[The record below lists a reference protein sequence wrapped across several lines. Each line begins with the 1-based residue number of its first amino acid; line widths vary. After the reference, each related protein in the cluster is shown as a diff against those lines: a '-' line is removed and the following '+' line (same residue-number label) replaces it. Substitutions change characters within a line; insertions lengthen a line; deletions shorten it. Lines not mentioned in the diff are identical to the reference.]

1 MLLNAFIDQ
10 GIKALEPLYP
20 MPEARQ
26 MILMLC
32 EETRGIKNYTPIVNP
47 DFEIS
52 EDDSRMLLAKL
63 EDLSRGMPLQYAL
76 GFADFCGLRFK
87 VSPAVLIPRP
97 ETELLVRDALQQ
109 ASRIK
114 RMRAAYGKS
123 AEPVRVLDLCTG
135 SGCIAWSVA
144 LNLPGTVVVGTDIS
158 DDALEVAR
166 SQDFAAELKSR
177 QALAPVFV
185 KSDVLDTEQEFPYG
199 PFDLIL
205 SNPPYILPSEKS
217 QMRIN
222 VLDYEPEGA
231 LFVPQEDPMLYYR
244 AVAKWS
250 ERFLAPEGKAL
261 TEINAQLAEETKAV
275 FKDAGFTGIELIK
288 DYFYKNRF
296 ILYYR

>member
-20 MPEARQ
+20 TPEARQ

-32 EETRGIKNYTPIVNP
+32 EETLGIKNYTHIVNP
-47 DFEIS
+47 DYEIS
-52 EDDSRMLLAKL
+52 KANSEMLLAKL

-76 GFADFCGLRFK
+76 GYADFCGLRFR
-87 VSPAVLIPRP
+87 VTPAVLIPRP
-97 ETELLVRDALQQ
+97 ETELLVRDALQH

-114 RMRAAYGKS
+114 RMREAYGKG

-144 LNLPGTVVVGTDIS
+144 LNLPGAVVVGTDIS
-158 DDALEVAR
+158 EDALEVAR
-166 SQDFAAELKSR
+166 TQDFAAELKSR
-177 QALAPVFV
+177 QAAAPTFV

-199 PFDLIL
+199 PFDIIL
-205 SNPPYILPSEKS
+205 SNPPYILPSEKV
-217 QMRIN
+217 QMRVN
-222 VLDYEPEGA
+222 VLGYEPEGA

-244 AVAKWS
+244 AIAKWS
-250 ERFLAPEGKAL
+250 ERFLNPEGKAL
-261 TEINAQLAEETKAV
+261 TEINAQLADETKEV
-275 FKDAGFTGIELIK
+275 FRSAGFSGTEVLK

-296 ILYYR
+296 VLYYK

>member
-20 MPEARQ
+20 TPEARQ

-32 EETRGIKNYTPIVNP
+32 EETLGIKNYTHIVNP
-47 DFEIS
+47 EFEIS
-52 EDDSRMLLAKL
+52 AADSEMLLAKL
-63 EDLSRGMPLQYAL
+63 EDLSHGMPLQYAL

-97 ETELLVRDALQQ
+97 ETELLVRDALLE

-114 RMRAAYGKS
+114 RMRTAYGKS

-166 SQDFAAELKSR
+166 NQDFAAELKAR
-177 QALAPVFV
+177 QAVAPVFYNA
-185 KSDVLDTEQEFPYG
+185 DVLDTEQEFPYG

-231 LFVPQEDPMLYYR
+231 LFVPQEDPMLFYR
-244 AVAKWS
+244 AIAKWS

-275 FKDAGFTGIELIK
+275 FKDAGFNGIELIK

-296 ILYYR
+296 VLYYR

>member
-32 EETRGIKNYTPIVNP
+32 EETLGIKNYTHIVNP

-166 SQDFAAELKSR
+166 SQDFAADLKSR

-222 VLDYEPEGA
+222 VLDYEPEVA
-231 LFVPQEDPMLYYR
+231 LFVPQEDPMLHYR
-244 AVAKWS
+244 AVARWS

-275 FKDAGFTGIELIK
+275 FKDAGFTGIEVIK

>member
-20 MPEARQ
+20 TPEARQ

-32 EETRGIKNYTPIVNP
+32 EETLGIKNYTHIVNP

-52 EDDSRMLLAKL
+52 AADSEMLLAKL
-63 EDLSRGMPLQYAL
+63 EDLSHGMPLQYAL

-97 ETELLVRDALQQ
+97 ETELLVRDALQE

-158 DDALEVAR
+158 DDALEVA
-166 SQDFAAELKSR
+166 SNQDFAAELKAR
-177 QALAPVFV
+177 QAVAPVFYNA
-185 KSDVLDTEQEFPYG
+185 DVLDTEQEFPYG

-231 LFVPQEDPMLYYR
+231 LFVPQEDPMLFYR
-244 AVAKWS
+244 AIAKWS

-275 FKDAGFTGIELIK
+275 FKDAGFNGIELIK

-296 ILYYR
+296 VLYYR

>member
-20 MPEARQ
+20 TPEARQ

-32 EETRGIKNYTPIVNP
+32 EETLGIKNYTHIVNP
-47 DFEIS
+47 DYEIS
-52 EDDSRMLLAKL
+52 KANSEMLLAKL

-76 GFADFCGLRFK
+76 GYADFYGLRFR
-87 VSPAVLIPRP
+87 VTPAVLIPRP
-97 ETELLVRDALQQ
+97 ETELLVRDALQH

-114 RMRAAYGKS
+114 RMREAYGKG

-144 LNLPGTVVVGTDIS
+144 LNLPGSVVVGTDIS
-158 DDALEVAR
+158 EDALEVAR
-166 SQDFAAELKSR
+166 TQDFAAELKSR
-177 QALAPVFV
+177 QAVAPTFV

-199 PFDLIL
+199 PFDIIL
-205 SNPPYILPSEKS
+205 SNPPYILPSEKV
-217 QMRIN
+217 QMRVN
-222 VLDYEPEGA
+222 VLGYEPEGA

-244 AVAKWS
+244 AIAKWS
-250 ERFLAPEGKAL
+250 ERFLNPEGKAL
-261 TEINAQLAEETKAV
+261 TEINAQLADETKEV
-275 FKDAGFTGIELIK
+275 FRSAGFSGTEVLK

-296 ILYYR
+296 VLYYK

>member
-32 EETRGIKNYTPIVNP
+32 EETLGIKNYTHIVNP
-47 DFEIS
+47 DYEIS
-52 EDDSRMLLAKL
+52 KADSDMLLAKL
-63 EDLSRGMPLQYAL
+63 DDLSRGMPLQYAL
-76 GFADFCGLRFK
+76 GFADFCGLRFR
-87 VSPAVLIPRP
+87 VTPAVLIPRP
-97 ETELLVRDALQQ
+97 ETELLVRDALQE
-109 ASRIK
+109 ASRIR

-144 LNLPGTVVVGTDIS
+144 LNLPGAVVVGTDIS

-166 SQDFAAELKSR
+166 TQDFISELRTR
-177 QALAPVFV
+177 QAEAPLFV
-185 KSDVLDTEQEFPYG
+185 KSDVLDTGQDFPYG
-199 PFDLIL
+199 PFDIIL

-217 QMRIN
+217 QMRVN

-231 LFVPQEDPMLYYR
+231 LFVSQEDPMLYYR
-244 AVAKWS
+244 AIARWS
-250 ERFLAPEGKAL
+250 ERLLTPEGKAL
-261 TEINAQLAEETKAV
+261 TEINAQLAEETKEV
-275 FKDAGFTGIELIK
+275 FHSAGFTGIEVIK

-296 ILYYR
+296 LLYYK

>member
-32 EETRGIKNYTPIVNP
+32 EETLGIKNYTHIVNP

-217 QMRIN
+217 QMRVN
-222 VLDYEPEGA
+222 VLDYEPEVA

-244 AVAKWS
+244 AVARWS

-261 TEINAQLAEETKAV
+261 AEINAQLAEETKAV

>member
-20 MPEARQ
+20 TPEARQ

-32 EETRGIKNYTPIVNP
+32 EETLGIKNYTHIVNP

-52 EDDSRMLLAKL
+52 AADSEMLLAKL
-63 EDLSRGMPLQYAL
+63 EDLSHGMPLQYAL

-97 ETELLVRDALQQ
+97 ETELLVRDALQE

-166 SQDFAAELKSR
+166 NQDFAAELKAR
-177 QALAPVFV
+177 QAVAPVFYNA
-185 KSDVLDTEQEFPYG
+185 DVLDTEQEFPYG

-231 LFVPQEDPMLYYR
+231 LFVPQEDPMLFYR
-244 AVAKWS
+244 AIAKWS

-275 FKDAGFTGIELIK
+275 FKDAGFNGIELIK

-296 ILYYR
+296 VLYYR

>member
-1 MLLNAFIDQ
+1 MLLNAFIDR

-20 MPEARQ
+20 APEARQ

-32 EETRGIKNYTPIVNP
+32 EETLGIKNYTHIVNP
-47 DFEIS
+47 EYEIS
-52 EDDSRMLLAKL
+52 ASDSGMLLAKL

-87 VSPAVLIPRP
+87 VTPAVLIPRP
-97 ETELLVRDALQQ
+97 ETELLVRDALQE

-166 SQDFAAELKSR
+166 SQDFAAELKVR

-185 KSDVLDTEQEFPYG
+185 RSDVLDMEQDFPYG
-199 PFDLIL
+199 QFDLIL
-205 SNPPYILPSEKS
+205 SNPPYILPSERS

-222 VLDYEPEGA
+222 VLGYEPEGA

-244 AVAKWS
+244 AIARWS

-275 FKDAGFTGIELIK
+275 FRDAGFSGTELIK

-296 ILYYR
+296 VLYYR

>member
-32 EETRGIKNYTPIVNP
+32 EETLGIKNYTHIVNP

-275 FKDAGFTGIELIK
+275 FKDAGFTGIEVIK

>member
-20 MPEARQ
+20 MSEARQ

-32 EETRGIKNYTPIVNP
+32 EETLGIKNYTHIVNP
-47 DFEIS
+47 DYEIS
-52 EDDSRMLLAKL
+52 KADSEMLLSKL

-76 GFADFCGLRFK
+76 GYADFCGLRFK

-109 ASRIK
+109 ASRIQ
-114 RMRAAYGKS
+114 RMRDAYGKS

-135 SGCIAWSVA
+135 SGCVAWSVA
-144 LNLPGTVVVGTDIS
+144 LNLPGTLVVGTDIS
-158 DDALEVAR
+158 EEALEVAR
-166 SQDFAAELKSR
+166 TQDFAAELKAR
-177 QALAPVFV
+177 KATAPVFV
-185 KSDVLDTEQEFPYG
+185 KSDVLDTGQEFPYG
-199 PFDLIL
+199 PFDIIL
-205 SNPPYILPSEKS
+205 SNPPYILPSEKA
-217 QMRIN
+217 QMRVN
-222 VLDYEPEGA
+222 VLDFEPERA

-244 AVAKWS
+244 AIARWS
-250 ERFLAPEGKAL
+250 DRFLAPEGKAL
-261 TEINAQLAEETKAV
+261 TEINALLAEETRTV
-275 FKDAGFTGIELIK
+275 FHDAGFSGIEVIK

>member
-32 EETRGIKNYTPIVNP
+32 EETLGIKNYTHIVNP

-222 VLDYEPEGA
+222 VLDYEPEVA

-244 AVAKWS
+244 AVARWS

>member
-20 MPEARQ
+20 TPEARQ

-32 EETRGIKNYTPIVNP
+32 EETLGIKNYTHIVNP
-47 DFEIS
+47 DYEIS
-52 EDDSRMLLAKL
+52 KANSEMLLAKL

-76 GFADFCGLRFK
+76 GYADFCGLRFR
-87 VSPAVLIPRP
+87 VTPAVLIPRP
-97 ETELLVRDALQQ
+97 ETELLVRDALQH

-114 RMRAAYGKS
+114 RMREAYGKG

-144 LNLPGTVVVGTDIS
+144 LNLPGAVVVGTDIS
-158 DDALEVAR
+158 EDALEVAR
-166 SQDFAAELKSR
+166 TQDFAAELKSR
-177 QALAPVFV
+177 QAAAATFV

-199 PFDLIL
+199 PFDIIL
-205 SNPPYILPSEKS
+205 SNPPYILPSEKV
-217 QMRIN
+217 QMRVN
-222 VLDYEPEGA
+222 VLGYEPEGA

-244 AVAKWS
+244 AIAKWS
-250 ERFLAPEGKAL
+250 ERFLNPEGKAL
-261 TEINAQLAEETKAV
+261 TEINAQLADETKEV
-275 FKDAGFTGIELIK
+275 FRSAGFSGTEVLK

-296 ILYYR
+296 VLYYK

>member
-20 MPEARQ
+20 TPEARQ

-32 EETRGIKNYTPIVNP
+32 EETLGIKNYTHIVNP
-47 DFEIS
+47 EFEIS
-52 EDDSRMLLAKL
+52 AADSEMLLAKL
-63 EDLSRGMPLQYAL
+63 EDLSHGMPLQYAL

-97 ETELLVRDALQQ
+97 ETELLVRDALQE

-166 SQDFAAELKSR
+166 NQDFAAELKAR
-177 QALAPVFV
+177 QAVAPVFYNA
-185 KSDVLDTEQEFPYG
+185 DVLDTEQEFPYG

-231 LFVPQEDPMLYYR
+231 LFVPQEDPMLFYR
-244 AVAKWS
+244 AIAKWS

-275 FKDAGFTGIELIK
+275 FKDAGFNGIELIK

-296 ILYYR
+296 VLYYR

>member
-20 MPEARQ
+20 MSEARQ

-32 EETRGIKNYTPIVNP
+32 EETLGIKNYTHIVNP
-47 DFEIS
+47 DYEIS
-52 EDDSRMLLAKL
+52 KADSEMLLSKL

-76 GFADFCGLRFK
+76 GYADFCGLRFK

-109 ASRIK
+109 ASRIQ
-114 RMRAAYGKS
+114 RMRDAYGKS
-123 AEPVRVLDLCTG
+123 AEPVRVLDLYTG
-135 SGCIAWSVA
+135 SGCVAWSVA

-158 DDALEVAR
+158 EEALEVAR
-166 SQDFAAELKSR
+166 TQDFAAELKAR
-177 QALAPVFV
+177 KATAPVFV

-199 PFDLIL
+199 PFDIIL
-205 SNPPYILPSEKS
+205 SNPPYILPSEKA
-217 QMRIN
+217 QMRVN
-222 VLDYEPEGA
+222 VLDFEPEGA

-244 AVAKWS
+244 AIARWS
-250 ERFLAPEGKAL
+250 DRFLAPEGKAL
-261 TEINAQLAEETKAV
+261 TEINALLAEETRTV
-275 FKDAGFTGIELIK
+275 FHDAGFSGIEVIK